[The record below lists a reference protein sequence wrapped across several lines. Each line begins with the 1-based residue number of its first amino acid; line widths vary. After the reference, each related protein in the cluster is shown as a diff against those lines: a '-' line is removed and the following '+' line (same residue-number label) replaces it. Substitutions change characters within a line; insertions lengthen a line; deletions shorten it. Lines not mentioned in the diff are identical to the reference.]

1 MKSCKLVALLGVAA
15 LVCGCEPK
23 IGPADGNSAANG
35 RRSAEGKAEEGT
47 VALDAPGLNFKIR
60 IPLDRA
66 RTDSQSKLLYPGSTI
81 TGIYIAAQP
90 DSKTGSDGEVELRF
104 ASPDSPEKIAAWYR
118 DRSRGQEL
126 ILSSDTRDAAAYLLA
141 GTEKEN
147 GDGFKLRL
155 EPKAGGTDGRL
166 TVRDKS

>member
-1 MKSCKLVALLGVAA
+1 MRSCKLVALLGAA
-15 LVCGCEPK
+15 DLVCGCEAK
-23 IGPADGNSAANG
+23 IGTPDGNSAANN

-66 RTDSQSKLLYPGSTI
+66 RTDSQSELLYPGATI

-104 ASPDSPEKIAAWYR
+104 ASPEAPDKIAAWYR
-118 DRSRGQEL
+118 DKSRRHAL
-126 ILSSDTRDAAAYLLA
+126 TLSSDARDGAAFLLA
-141 GTEKEN
+141 GTAKEKGE
-147 GDGFKLRL
+147 GFRLRL
-155 EPKAGGTDGRL
+155 EPKASGTDGRL
-166 TVRDKS
+166 TVRDKP

>member
-1 MKSCKLVALLGVAA
+1 MKICNLLALAIAGA
-15 LVCGCEPK
+15 LICGCEAK
-23 IGPADGNSAANG
+23 IGTSDANEASNVQ
-35 RRSAEGKAEEGT
+35 RSAEGKAEEGSI
-47 VALDAPGLNFKIR
+47 ALDAPGLNFKLR

-90 DSKTGSDGEVELRF
+90 DSKGGSGGEVELRF
-104 ASPDSPEKIAAWYR
+104 ASPDAPEKVAAWYR
-118 DRSRGQEL
+118 DRKDAFT
-126 ILSSDTRDAAAYLLA
+126 LSSDGREGDSHLLA
-141 GTEKEN
+141 GTQKEE

-155 EPKAGGTDGRL
+155 EPKGAGTDGRL